1 MPQRRF
7 GRAVVG
13 AVTTPGEGLLRETRN
28 SPMQSRLCNLKF
40 AASAQDK
47 TAIRDVLLPELKR
60 EVAAI
65 GTAEAALGAYIK
77 KTYGQ

>member
-1 MPQRRF
+1 
-7 GRAVVG
+7 
-13 AVTTPGEGLLRETRN
+13 
-28 SPMQSRLCNLKF
+28 MQSRLCNLKF